1 MGKCKPCS
9 NLKYEMVEDE
19 EIFKDGELDRRMA
32 EQNLLMHV
40 FDVGD
45 WIVMRRSEDE

>member
-9 NLKYEMVEDE
+9 NLKYEIV
-19 EIFKDGELDRRMA
+19 RRMA

-40 FDVGD
+40 FDIGD